1 MHTLKFKT
9 NIKCDACIKTVT
21 PFLNGLDNVDNWEVD
36 TNHPDKV
43 LSIDTEEALNPKE
56 VIMLLDQVGY
66 HAEKI

>member
-9 NIKCDACIKTVT
+9 NIKCDACIAKVT
-21 PFLNGLDNVDNWEVD
+21 PSLNGINSIENWKVD
-36 TNHPDKV
+36 TSHPDKV

>member
-21 PFLNGLDNVDNWEVD
+21 PFLNGLNRVDNWKVD
-36 TNHPDKV
+36 TSHPDKV

>member
-9 NIKCDACIKTVT
+9 NIKCDACIQKVT
-21 PFLNGLDNVDNWEVD
+21 PSLNGLKKIENWKVDVSH
-36 TNHPDKV
+36 TDKI
-43 LSIDTEEALNPKE
+43 LSIETEEALNPKE

>member
-9 NIKCDACIKTVT
+9 NIKCDACIQKVT
-21 PFLNGLDNVDNWEVD
+21 PFLNGLNKVDNWEVD

-43 LSIDTEEALNPKE
+43 LSIETEEALNPKE